1 MPYAKSLLRQA
12 FCSCVCHRTVK
23 LFLQYDHIVCDEH
36 HFSII
41 ALDCG
46 SISRLPSLFFI
57 AKFLWHLQKGVPYLV
72 WLILKQPFFG
82 PLMIVAWHLLFLGET
97 RRSCVSQQKVCT
109 QKSFL
114 MDNSNLCKIHTMVV
128 DHLLF
133 YCYEHD
139 AYLFLVM
146 RLDTFNTGAFKLNTL
161 V

>member
-1 MPYAKSLLRQA
+1 VRPGQRRQA
-12 FCSCVCHRTVK
+12 QLGSSGVK
-23 LFLQYDHIVCDEH
+23 QEMIASTLEVHVRQDTALLL
-36 HFSII
+36 SI
-41 ALDCG
+41 LLV
-46 SISRLPSLFFI
+46 LPR
-57 AKFLWHLQKGVPYLV
+57 
-72 WLILKQPFFG
+72 
-82 PLMIVAWHLLFLGET
+82 ET